1 MLGNKKNNCQ
11 LNSDNSKLR
20 SNLNSEK
27 NMEPK
32 KILETE
38 RLVLR
43 EFSIDDAEFI
53 LTLLN
58 TPAWIEY
65 IGDKNVRT
73 LEDAVNYLE
82 NGPIKSYK
90 ENGFGLWL
98 TSLKNNST
106 PIGMCG
112 LVNRDS
118 LKDIDIGFALLPEYS
133 KLGYGY
139 EIAYATINYANHVLR
154 IDKVVAITDSNNVP
168 SIKLLNKLGLQ
179 FEKTLNLSENDT
191 VLLFSPLNAIQDRLE
206 IDALTARF
214 FDLFT
219 NKDGRVP
226 NVKDIKSIFIPK
238 GILISNTDETP
249 VDYDLD
255 GFIKPREEI
264 LTNGTL
270 KNFCEKEIS
279 HSTEIFGNIA
289 QRFSLYEKSGELN
302 GERFET
308 KGMKTIQFVKVK
320 GEWKMSSVAWSDEK

>member
-1 MLGNKKNNCQ
+1 MK
-11 LNSDNSKLR
+11 
-20 SNLNSEK
+20 
-27 NMEPK
+27 PK

-38 RLVLR
+38 RLILR

-58 TPAWIEY
+58 TPGWLEY

-73 LEDAVNYLE
+73 LEAAVNYLE
-82 NGPIKSYK
+82 EGPIKSYI

-112 LVNRDS
+112 LVNRES
-118 LKDIDIGFALLPEYS
+118 LDDIDIGFALLPEYS

-154 IDKVVAITDSNNVP
+154 LDKVVAITDSNNIP
-168 SIKLLNKLGLQ
+168 SIKLLNKIGLQ
-179 FEKTLNLSENDT
+179 FEKTLNLSENDK
-191 VLLFSPLNAIQDRLE
+191 VLLFSPLNAKKDRTE
-206 IDALTARF
+206 IDALTSRF

-226 NVKDIKSIFIPK
+226 NVKEIKSIFIPK
-238 GILISNTDETP
+238 GILISNTKDP
-249 VDYDLD
+249 AALYALD
-255 GFIKPREEI
+255 DFIRPREEM

-270 KNFCEKEIS
+270 TNFCEREIS
-279 HSTEIFGNIA
+279 HSTELFGNIA

-302 GERFET
+302 GEYFET
-308 KGMKTIQFVKVK
+308 KGMKTIQFVKVNGK
-320 GEWKMSSVAWSDEK
+320 WKMSSVAWCDEFE

>member
-1 MLGNKKNNCQ
+1 MG
-11 LNSDNSKLR
+11 
-20 SNLNSEK
+20 
-27 NMEPK
+27 PK

-58 TPAWIEY
+58 TPGWLKY

-82 NGPIKSYK
+82 NGPLKSYK

-98 TSLKNNST
+98 TLLKNSSV

-112 LVNRDS
+112 LVNRES
-118 LKDIDIGFALLPEYS
+118 LDDIDIGFALLPEYS

-139 EIAYATINYANHVLR
+139 EIAYATINYANNVLR
-154 IDKVVAITDSNNVP
+154 INKLVAITDSNNIP
-168 SIKLLNKLGLQ
+168 SIILLNKLGLQ

-191 VLLFSPLNAIQDRLE
+191 VLLFSQLKAERDRLE
-206 IDALTARF
+206 IDALTYRF

-226 NVKDIKSIFIPK
+226 NVKEIKSIFIPN
-238 GILISNTDETP
+238 GILISNTEDTP
-249 VDYDLD
+249 IDYDLD
-255 GFIKPREEI
+255 GFIRPREEM

-270 KNFCEKEIS
+270 TNFCEREIS
-279 HSTEIFGNIA
+279 NRTELFGNIA
-289 QRFSLYEKSGELN
+289 QRFSLYEKTGELN

-308 KGMKTIQFVKVK
+308 KGMKTIQFVKINGK
-320 GEWKMSSVAWSDEK
+320 WKMSSVAWSDEK

>member
-1 MLGNKKNNCQ
+1 LK
-11 LNSDNSKLR
+11 
-20 SNLNSEK
+20 
-27 NMEPK
+27 PK

-38 RLVLR
+38 RLILR
-43 EFSIDDAEFI
+43 ELSIDDAEFI

-58 TPAWIEY
+58 TPGWLEY

-73 LEDAVNYLE
+73 LEDAKSYLE
-82 NGPIKSYK
+82 KGPIKSYK

-112 LVNRDS
+112 LVNRES

-154 IDKVVAITDSNNVP
+154 IDKVVAITDSNNLP
-168 SIKLLNKLGLQ
+168 SIKLLNKIGLQ
-179 FEKTLNLSENDT
+179 FEKTLNLSENDK
-191 VLLFSPLNAIQDRLE
+191 VLLFSPLNAKKDRTE
-206 IDALTARF
+206 IDALTSRF

-226 NVKDIKSIFIPK
+226 NVKEIKSIFIPK
-238 GILISNTDETP
+238 GILISNTKDP
-249 VDYDLD
+249 AALYALD
-255 GFIKPREEI
+255 DFIRPREEM

-270 KNFCEKEIS
+270 TNFCEREIS
-279 HSTEIFGNIA
+279 HSTELFGNIA

-302 GERFET
+302 GEYFET
-308 KGMKTIQFVKVK
+308 KGMKTIQFIKVNGK
-320 GEWKMSSVAWSDEK
+320 WKMSSVAWCDEFE

>member
-98 TSLKNNST
+98 TSLKNNNT

-133 KLGYGY
+133 RLGYAY
-139 EIAYATINYANHVLR
+139 EIANATINYATHILQIN
-154 IDKVVAITDSNNVP
+154 KVVAITDSNNIP

-179 FEKTLNLSENDT
+179 FEKTLKLSENDT
-191 VLLFSPLNAIQDRLE
+191 VLLFSPSNDEKDRLA
-206 IDALTARF
+206 IDVLTSRF
-214 FDLFT
+214 FELFT
-219 NKDGRVP
+219 NKDGKVQ

-238 GILISNTDETP
+238 GILISNTDDSP

-255 GFIKPREEI
+255 GFIKPREEM

-270 KNFCEKEIS
+270 TNFCEREIS

-302 GERFET
+302 GEHFET
-308 KGMKTIQFVKVK
+308 KGMKTIQFVKVNGK
-320 GEWKMSSVAWSDEK
+320 WKMSSVAWCDEK